1 MPIPFIV
8 AGAAIFGGAAA
19 GVGAAAAA
27 TAGLTAAEVVGAAVA
42 SGIAAE
48 MLSDDDK
55 PKNKTSSD
63 GKKKISRSDVPEDV
77 RRQIEGKNQKFSSQ
91 LEEFE
96 TKGFGYY
103 YGRDGYIKNHFI
115 SKGFLQQAAKL
126 GSVSAQNAL
135 KNWKFN
141 C

>member
-27 TAGLTAAEVVGAAVA
+27 AAGATAAEVVGAAVA

-55 PKNKTSSD
+55 PKNKTSPTEKEKIDESQVPAD
-63 GKKKISRSDVPEDV
+63 VLEKVKKYP
-77 RRQIEGKNQKFSSQ
+77 
-91 LEEFE
+91 
-96 TKGFGYY
+96 
-103 YGRDGYIKNHFI
+103 
-115 SKGFLQQAAKL
+115 QQAYR
-126 GSVSAQNAL
+126 SANGISYCYSAG
-135 KNWKFN
+135 NFFRF
-141 C
+141 